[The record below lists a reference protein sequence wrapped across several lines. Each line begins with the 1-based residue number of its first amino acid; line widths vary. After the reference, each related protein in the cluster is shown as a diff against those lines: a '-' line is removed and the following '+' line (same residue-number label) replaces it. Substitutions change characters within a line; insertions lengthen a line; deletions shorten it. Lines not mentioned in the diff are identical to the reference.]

1 MAEGWVRMCVLI
13 LFKQQAKDC
22 SGFWREDDLWRHCQ
36 AAVASGTTWEVAYG
50 HIVTTAICLLNLKW
64 LPHTISCSVLCFKKG
79 SIFTAMAFTDST
91 LQGQAVRV
99 LPACFIWALLLS
111 FSSQDGSVLCN
122 TANPTALWTFLG
134 FPVQGLRTLKFL
146 LRMEEGRQ
154 HMKKSWCPGK
164 SGAPLL
170 MLICVTRE
178 ATFLVKG
185 LLTGC
190 WPFKSMGKHPA
201 SMRNKELRCLC
212 WAAFAAFKMQ
222 TFSLRISADPSL
234 LLPEWLIP
242 TEPYSSRRT
251 GALKPPPRWRPNSRA
266 LDSAAVPA
274 Q

>member
-1 MAEGWVRMCVLI
+1 
-13 LFKQQAKDC
+13 
-22 SGFWREDDLWRHCQ
+22 
-36 AAVASGTTWEVAYG
+36 
-50 HIVTTAICLLNLKW
+50 
-64 LPHTISCSVLCFKKG
+64 
-79 SIFTAMAFTDST
+79 MAFTDST
-91 LQGQAVRV
+91 LQGQAVRI
-99 LPACFIWALLLS
+99 LPACSIWALLLS
-111 FSSQDGSVLCN
+111 FLSQDGSVLCN
-122 TANPTALWTFLG
+122 TANRAALWTFLG
-134 FPVQGLRTLKFL
+134 FPVQGLRILKFL

-164 SGAPLL
+164 SGVPLL
-170 MLICVTRE
+170 LLICVTRE

-190 WPFKSMGKHPA
+190 WPFTSMGKHPA
-201 SMRNKELRCLC
+201 STRNKELRCLC

-251 GALKPPPRWRPNSRA
+251 GALKPPPRWRLNSRA
-266 LDSAAVPA
+266 LDSAAMPA